1 MSCCRKASL
10 FAPHG
15 TVARVRS
22 RSGWANWCFVPF
34 VHSVPKAT
42 KRRIAADD
50 WFRKSGSGSSF
61 EALILQA
68 MQTAGGRRKLR
79 EFYAEEDLGGAN
91 AISMSLYMGPLSGQS
106 RELLANSQGLSYR
119 RRCRWLVTG
128 DAELQHYGPA

>member
-1 MSCCRKASL
+1 
-10 FAPHG
+10 
-15 TVARVRS
+15 
-22 RSGWANWCFVPF
+22 
-34 VHSVPKAT
+34 VPKAT